1 MASKTMKILSVM
13 IILLLIDNTMCQMSA
28 KSVEKVN
35 GGISG
40 GEKIVNFISKLGD
53 PKTSKVFD
61 ALGKMTSFLGAAGG
75 LISFALLFVPKSDSA
90 GLKYMKKKFS
100 EVNLKLDRITSEL
113 DNVKN
118 LITYESQR
126 AVYVGSASKILFAHK
141 QLSTFLNELQNTPC
155 PDAKRCERIRAGI
168 ASRYV
173 DNFNVKQYI
182 FKILN
187 GAIKPTSA
195 FGKPLIDL
203 TRKTFKCDVGKIDH
217 LANSILKLS
226 FKAQQVILTHEK
238 LTGSNFSITQ
248 SMNDWLKS
256 IYDLREVT
264 YNTKQNCLKQISYYM
279 INDIND
285 KKYQVNVA
293 SNSQANQEVKK
304 FMDTKYKWLGW
315 VNFCINIVQRLYFSP
330 IPIIKI

>member
-1 MASKTMKILSVM
+1 MIKLSV
-13 IILLLIDNTMCQMSA
+13 IVIVLLIDNTMGEMSA
-28 KSVEKVN
+28 KSVAKVN

-40 GEKIVNFISKLGD
+40 GEKIVDFISKLGN

-61 ALGKMTSFLGAAGG
+61 SLGKMASFLGAAGG
-75 LISFALLFVPKSDSA
+75 LISFALLFVPTSDSVE
-90 GLKYMKKKFS
+90 LKYLKEKFS
-100 EVNLKLDRITSEL
+100 EVNMKLDRITSEL
-113 DNVKN
+113 DNVKD

-126 AVYVGSASKILFAHK
+126 AVYVGSASKILNAHK
-141 QLSTFLNELQNTPC
+141 QLSTFLNELQSTPC

-173 DNFNVKQYI
+173 DNFNVKQDML
-182 FKILN
+182 KILN

-195 FGKPLIDL
+195 FGDSLLDL
-203 TRKTFKCDVGKIDH
+203 TRKTFECDVGKIDH

-256 IYDLREVT
+256 IYDLREVA

-279 INDIND
+279 IKDINE
-285 KKYQVNVA
+285 KKYQVGVA

-304 FMDTKYKWLGW
+304 FMDGKYKWLGW
-315 VNFCINIVQRLYFSP
+315 VNFCISMIQ
-330 IPIIKI
+330 